1 MIVVS
6 DTTPLISLMKANRLD
21 VLHKLFGEVLI
32 PDAVF
37 VELTGNARFRREADI
52 IRGSSYIRVVSVE
65 EPKSVRILQCTTGL
79 DRGESE
85 AIIYADDHQ
94 ADFLLIDE
102 AAGRRTAKALGLRIM
117 GTVGVL
123 LNAFDD
129 CILTEKDV
137 TETLNLLRNSNRR
150 ISEKLIQ
157 DAMDYMHNNE

>member
-6 DTTPLISLMKANRLD
+6 DTTPLISLMKANQLD

-32 PDAVF
+32 PNAVF
-37 VELTGNARFRREADI
+37 EELTSNSRFQDEANMIREC
-52 IRGSSYIRVVSVE
+52 GYIRLVLVE
-65 EPKSVRILQCTTGL
+65 EPKSVYLLQRATGL

-85 AIIYADDHQ
+85 AIVYADDHQ
-94 ADFLLIDE
+94 ADFLLMDE
-102 AAGRRTAKALGLRIM
+102 AAGRRTAKALGLHIM

-129 CILTEKDV
+129 HILTESEVAEALDI
-137 TETLNLLRNSNRR
+137 LRKSNRR

-157 DAMDYMHNNE
+157 DALDYLQNDL